1 MEKKLSFKKRC
12 GDDPHSLPEVI
23 AQGGSIAA
31 DNCPDVWEL
40 SNGDFAIIG
49 IRKTREF
56 LHLLP
61 ESASCGLD
69 EEIVLVPRIV
79 MANAKRDL
87 PNYHKK
93 NQE

>member
-1 MEKKLSFKKRC
+1 MQINLSFKQRC
-12 GDDPHSLPEVI
+12 GEDPHQLPEI
-23 AQGGSIAA
+23 IKAGKSAAA
-31 DNCPDVWEL
+31 DGCPDVWEL

-61 ESASCGLD
+61 ESAGCGLD
-69 EEIVLVPRIV
+69 EEIILVPRVV

-87 PNYHKK
+87 PDYSPA
-93 NQE
+93 